1 MRLHSGFSG
10 FCGYCGFPKTVKTA
24 ITAETAPVFFH
35 QFPVYVLL
43 SAYMP
48 LAYSL

>member
-1 MRLHSGFSG
+1 MRLHSGLSG

-24 ITAETAPVFFH
+24 ITAETAPVFSH

-43 SAYMP
+43 LPIANSQ
-48 LAYSL
+48 